1 MERNNHWAV
10 FVSKNA
16 NKDLFI
22 QQFLDKRIEGELAVF
37 NDQTGMLVSDIA
49 IIELIN
55 EEEIHDRVE
64 VEKIKNRRLRSL
76 SSGEQKKALL
86 AYCLSKHPDFIILD
100 NPFDNLDV
108 ASQKTL
114 RALLQDAGEH
124 TSLIQIINRK
134 TDVLPFITNAISID
148 AKNKVIYHQCVSD
161 YLQEQNKE
169 AVAFPTSVPKPLH
182 DFEIENAVLVT
193 FNNVNVSYN
202 ERPIVKDISWKIN
215 AGEFW
220 QLIGP
225 NGSGKSTL
233 LTLITGDNPKGYGQD
248 LTLFGIKKGTGE
260 TVWDIK
266 QNVGY
271 FTPSMTDMFSKNH
284 TLQGMIVSG
293 LFDSIGLYVIPA
305 EAHLQVANEW
315 LQLIEMDHLKNTS
328 FSKLSLGQQRLALIA
343 RAMIKHPPLLI
354 LDEPTS
360 GLDDYHVSL
369 VTSLINKIAAES
381 STAIL
386 YVSHRREEG
395 LEPKFIFELIIDE
408 KGSTGKIVLGLD

>member
-1 MERNNHWAV
+1 MNKNNHWAV
-10 FVSKNA
+10 FISKNA

-22 QQFLDKRIEGELAVF
+22 QQLLDKRIEGELAVF
-37 NDQTGMLVSDIA
+37 NDQSGMLVSDLS
-49 IIELIN
+49 IIDLIN
-55 EEEIHDRVE
+55 EEEIHDYVE
-64 VEKIKNRRLRSL
+64 VEKNSNRRLRSL

-86 AYCLSKHPDFIILD
+86 AYCLSKHPDYIILD
-100 NPFDNLDV
+100 NPFDNLDI
-108 ASQKTL
+108 ASQRSLCTSLK
-114 RALLQDAGEH
+114 DAGEQA
-124 TSLIQIINRK
+124 SLIQIINRK

-148 AKNKVIYHQCVSD
+148 AKNKITYRKNVEEYLDQQKNESLVFPNDVPQPLQNYEIKSD
-161 YLQEQNKE
+161 ALVVFNK
-169 AVAFPTSVPKPLH
+169 
-182 DFEIENAVLVT
+182 
-193 FNNVNVSYN
+193 VNVSYN
-202 ERPIVKDISWKIN
+202 ERPIVKDISWEIN

-248 LTLFGIKKGTGE
+248 LTLFGMKKGTGE

-266 QNVGY
+266 QNIGY
-271 FTPSMTDMFSKNH
+271 FTPSMTDMFSKHH

-315 LQLIEMDHLKNTS
+315 LQLIEMTDLKNVS

-381 STAIL
+381 RTAIL
-386 YVSHRREEG
+386 YVSHRKEEG
-395 LEPKFIFELIIDE
+395 LEPQFIFELTAGIN
-408 KGSTGKIVLGLD
+408 GSIGKEIG

>member
-1 MERNNHWAV
+1 MKRNNHWAV

-22 QQFLDKRIEGELAVF
+22 QQLLDKKTEGELAIF
-37 NDQTGMLVSDIA
+37 NDRSSMLMSDLS

-64 VEKIKNRRLRSL
+64 VDKTNNRQLRSL

-86 AYCLSKHPDFIILD
+86 AYCLSKNPDCIILD
-100 NPFDNLDV
+100 NPFDNLDI
-108 ASQKTL
+108 ASQASL
-114 RALLQDAGEH
+114 GGLLKDAGDH
-124 TSLIQIINRK
+124 ASLIQIINRK
-134 TDVLPFITNAISID
+134 TDVLPFIINAVSID
-148 AKNKVIYHQCVSD
+148 DKNKITYQSVEE
-161 YLQEQNKE
+161 YLTQQKNESI
-169 AVAFPTSVPKPLH
+169 VFPNDVPKPLH
-182 DFEIENAVLVT
+182 DYEIKSDALVV
-193 FNNVNVSYN
+193 FNKVNVAYN
-202 ERPIVKDISWKIN
+202 GRPIVKDISWKIK

-233 LTLITGDNPKGYGQD
+233 LTMITGDNPKGYGQN
-248 LTLFGIKKGTGE
+248 LTLFGMKKGTGE

-271 FTPSMTDMFSKNH
+271 FTPSMTDLFSKNH
-284 TLQGMIVSG
+284 TLQGMVVSG

-315 LQLIEMDHLKNTS
+315 LQLIEMDHLKNIS

-381 STAIL
+381 RTAIL

-395 LEPKFIFELIIDE
+395 LEPQFVFELTTD
-408 KGSTGKIVLGLD
+408 KNGSTGKEIRNTK

>member
-1 MERNNHWAV
+1 MKRNNHWAV

-22 QQFLDKRIEGELAVF
+22 QQLLDKKIEGGLTEF
-37 NDQTGMLVSDIA
+37 NEKAAMLMSDLS

-64 VEKIKNRRLRSL
+64 VDKANNKRLRSM

-86 AYCLSKHPDFIILD
+86 AYCLSKNPDYIILD
-100 NPFDNLDV
+100 NPFDNLDI
-108 ASQKTL
+108 ASQASL
-114 RALLQDAGEH
+114 GGLLKDAGEQA
-124 TSLIQIINRK
+124 SLIQIINRK
-134 TDVLPFITNAISID
+134 TDVLPFITNAVSID
-148 AKNKVIYHQCVSD
+148 AKNKITYHKNVEE
-161 YLQEQNKE
+161 YLHQQQNE
-169 AVAFPTSVPKPLH
+169 SIVFPNDVPKPLH
-182 DFEIENAVLVT
+182 DYEIKSDALIV
-193 FNNVNVSYN
+193 FNKVNVAYN

-248 LTLFGIKKGTGE
+248 LTLFGMKKGTGE

-266 QNVGY
+266 QNIGY
-271 FTPSMTDMFSKNH
+271 FTPSMTDLFSKNH
-284 TLQGMIVSG
+284 TLEGMVVSG
-293 LFDSIGLYVIPA
+293 LFDSIGLYIIPA

-315 LQLIEMDHLKNTS
+315 LQLIEMGHLKNVS

-381 STAIL
+381 RTAIL
-386 YVSHRREEG
+386 YVSHRREGE
-395 LEPKFIFELIIDE
+395 LEPQFVFELTANSN
-408 KGSTGKIVLGLD
+408 GSIGREIR

>member
-1 MERNNHWAV
+1 MKRNNHWAV
-10 FVSKNA
+10 FVSRNA

-22 QQFLDKRIEGELAVF
+22 QQLLDKKIEGELSVF
-37 NDQTGMLVSDIA
+37 NNKKGSLVSDIS
-49 IIELIN
+49 IIDLIN
-55 EEEIHDRVE
+55 EEEIHDHIE
-64 VEKIKNRRLRSL
+64 VDKMGNRRLRSM

-86 AYCLSKHPDFIILD
+86 AYCLSKDPDYIILD
-100 NPFDNLDV
+100 NPFDNLDI
-108 ASQKTL
+108 ASQQSL
-114 RALLQDAGEH
+114 GGLLKDAGEQA
-124 TSLIQIINRK
+124 SLIQIINRK
-134 TDVLPFITNAISID
+134 TDVLPFIANAVSID
-148 AKNKVIYHQCVSD
+148 DKNKITYHKNVEE
-161 YLQEQNKE
+161 YLTQQKNELI
-169 AVAFPTSVPKPLH
+169 VFPNDVPKPLH
-182 DFEIENAVLVT
+182 EYVIKSNELVV
-193 FNNVNVSYN
+193 FNKVNVSYN
-202 ERPIVKDISWKIN
+202 ERPIIRDISWKIN

-225 NGSGKSTL
+225 NGSGKSTM
-233 LTLITGDNPKGYGQD
+233 LTMITGDNPKGYGQD
-248 LTLFGIKKGTGE
+248 MTLFGMKKGTGE

-271 FTPSMTDMFSKNH
+271 FTPSMTDMFSKQH
-284 TLQGMIVSG
+284 TLQSMIVSG

-305 EAHLQVANEW
+305 EAHLQLANEW
-315 LQLIEMDHLKNTS
+315 LHLIEMYELRNTS

-381 STAIL
+381 RTAIL

-395 LEPKFIFELIIDE
+395 LAPQFVFELIPNETGSEGREI
-408 KGSTGKIVLGLD
+408 KG

>member
-1 MERNNHWAV
+1 MKRNNHWAV

-22 QQFLDKRIEGELAVF
+22 QQLLDRKIQGELAIF
-37 NDQTGMLVSDIA
+37 NDQTAMLVSDLS

-64 VEKIKNRRLRSL
+64 VDKANNKRLRSM

-86 AYCLSKHPDFIILD
+86 AYCLSKNPDFIVLD
-100 NPFDNLDV
+100 NPFDNLDI
-108 ASQKTL
+108 ASQKSL
-114 RALLQDAGEH
+114 KGLLKDAGEKAA
-124 TSLIQIINRK
+124 LIQIINRK
-134 TDVLPFITNAISID
+134 TDILPFITNAISID
-148 AKNKVIYHQCVSD
+148 ATNKITYHKTVDD
-161 YLQEQNKE
+161 YFHQQQNE
-169 AVAFPTSVPKPLH
+169 SVTFPNYVPKPLH
-182 DFEIENAVLVT
+182 DYIINSKELVI
-193 FNNVNVSYN
+193 FNKVNVSYN
-202 ERPIVKDISWKIN
+202 ERPIIKDISWKIN

-225 NGSGKSTL
+225 NGSGKSTM
-233 LTLITGDNPKGYGQD
+233 LTMITGDNPKGYGQD
-248 LTLFGIKKGTGE
+248 LILFGMKKGSGE

-271 FTPSMTDMFSKNH
+271 FTPSMTDLFSKQH
-284 TLQGMIVSG
+284 TLQSMIVSG

-305 EAHLQVANEW
+305 EAHLQLANEW
-315 LQLIEMDHLKNTS
+315 LQLIEMYELRNIS

-381 STAIL
+381 RTAIL

-395 LEPKFIFELIIDE
+395 LRPQFIFELTPNE
-408 KGSTGKIVLGLD
+408 AGSAGQEVKQ

>member
-22 QQFLDKRIEGELAVF
+22 QQLLDKKIEGGLSVF
-37 NDQTGMLVSDIA
+37 NNRSSTLMSDLS

-64 VEKIKNRRLRSL
+64 VDKANNKRLRSM

-86 AYCLSKHPDFIILD
+86 AYCLSKNPDYIILD
-100 NPFDNLDV
+100 NPFDNLDI
-108 ASQKTL
+108 ASQKSL
-114 RALLQDAGEH
+114 GGLLKNAGEQ

-134 TDVLPFITNAISID
+134 MDVLPFITNAVSID
-148 AKNKVIYHQCVSD
+148 ATNKITYHENVEE
-161 YLQEQNKE
+161 YLTQQKSESII
-169 AVAFPTSVPKPLH
+169 FPNDVPKPLH
-182 DFEIENAVLVT
+182 DYITNSVELVV
-193 FNNVNVSYN
+193 FNKVNVSYN
-202 ERPIVKDISWKIN
+202 DRPIIKDISWKIN
-215 AGEFW
+215 TGEFW

-225 NGSGKSTL
+225 NGSGKSTM
-233 LTLITGDNPKGYGQD
+233 LTMITGDNPKGYGQD
-248 LTLFGIKKGTGE
+248 LTLFGMKKGSGE

-271 FTPSMTDMFSKNH
+271 FTPSMTDMFSKQH
-284 TLQGMIVSG
+284 TVQSMIVSG

-305 EAHLQVANEW
+305 EAHLQIANEW
-315 LQLIEMDHLKNTS
+315 LQLIEMYDLKNIS

-381 STAIL
+381 RTAIL
-386 YVSHRREEG
+386 YVSHRKEEG
-395 LEPKFIFELIIDE
+395 LKPQFIFELTPDE
-408 KGSTGKIVLGLD
+408 EGSAGREVKQ

>member
-1 MERNNHWAV
+1 MMRNNHWAI
-10 FVSKNA
+10 FISKNA

-22 QQFLDKRIEGELAVF
+22 QQLQDKKITGDLSVF
-37 NDQTGMLVSDIA
+37 NDQTSMLMSDLS

-55 EEEIHDRVE
+55 EEEVHDHIE
-64 VEKIKNRRLRSL
+64 VDKTRNRRLRSM

-86 AYCLSKHPDFIILD
+86 AYCLSKKPDYIILD
-100 NPFDNLDV
+100 NPFDNLDI
-108 ASQKTL
+108 ASQQSL
-114 RALLQDAGEH
+114 GGLLKDAGEQA
-124 TSLIQIINRK
+124 SLIQIINRK
-134 TDVLPFITNAISID
+134 TDVLSFITNAASID
-148 AKNKVIYHQCVSD
+148 DKNEITYYKNVEE
-161 YLQEQNKE
+161 YLPLQKNESI
-169 AVAFPTSVPKPLH
+169 VFPNDVPKPLH
-182 DFEIENAVLVT
+182 DYIIKSNELVV
-193 FNNVNVSYN
+193 FNKVNVSYN
-202 ERPIVKDISWKIN
+202 ERPIIKDISWRIN

-225 NGSGKSTL
+225 NGSGKSTM
-233 LTLITGDNPKGYGQD
+233 LTMITGDNPKGYGQD
-248 LTLFGIKKGTGE
+248 MTLFGMKKGTGE

-271 FTPSMTDMFSKNH
+271 FTPSMTDMFSKQH
-284 TLQGMIVSG
+284 TLQSMVISG

-315 LQLIEMDHLKNTS
+315 LQLIEMYELRNTS

-369 VTSLINKIAAES
+369 VTSLINKIAVES
-381 STAIL
+381 RTAIL

-395 LEPKFIFELIIDE
+395 LTPQFVFELIPNETGSEGRGI
-408 KGSTGKIVLGLD
+408 KG

>member
-1 MERNNHWAV
+1 MKRNNHWAV

-22 QQFLDKRIEGELAVF
+22 QQLLDKKIEGGLTEF
-37 NDQTGMLVSDIA
+37 NEKAAMLMSDLS

-64 VEKIKNRRLRSL
+64 VDKANNKRLRSM

-86 AYCLSKHPDFIILD
+86 AYCLSKNPDYIILD
-100 NPFDNLDV
+100 NPFDNLDI
-108 ASQKTL
+108 ASQASL
-114 RALLQDAGEH
+114 GGLLKDAGEQA
-124 TSLIQIINRK
+124 SLIQIINRK
-134 TDVLPFITNAISID
+134 TDVLPFITNAVSID
-148 AKNKVIYHQCVSD
+148 AKNKITYHKNVEE
-161 YLQEQNKE
+161 YLHQQQNE
-169 AVAFPTSVPKPLH
+169 SIVFPNDVPKPLH
-182 DFEIENAVLVT
+182 DYEIKSDALIV
-193 FNNVNVSYN
+193 FNKVNVAYN

-248 LTLFGIKKGTGE
+248 LTLFGMKKGTGE

-266 QNVGY
+266 QNIGY
-271 FTPSMTDMFSKNH
+271 FTPSMTDLFSKNH
-284 TLQGMIVSG
+284 TLEGMVVSG
-293 LFDSIGLYVIPA
+293 LFDSIGLYIIPA

-315 LQLIEMDHLKNTS
+315 LQLIEMGHLKNVS

-381 STAIL
+381 RTAIL

-395 LEPKFIFELIIDE
+395 LEPQFVFELTANSN
-408 KGSTGKIVLGLD
+408 GSIGREIR

>member
-1 MERNNHWAV
+1 MKSNNHWAV
-10 FVSKNA
+10 FISKNA

-22 QQFLDKRIEGELAVF
+22 QQLLDKKIEGELAVF
-37 NDQTGMLVSDIA
+37 NDQSPMLLSDIA

-55 EEEIHDRVE
+55 EEEIHERVE
-64 VEKIKNRRLRSL
+64 VDKANNKRLRSM
-76 SSGEQKKALL
+76 SGGEQKKALL
-86 AYCLSKHPDFIILD
+86 AYCLSTNPDFIILD
-100 NPFDNLDV
+100 NPFDNLDI
-108 ASQKTL
+108 ASQQSL
-114 RALLQDAGEH
+114 GGLLQAAAEQV
-124 TSLIQIINRK
+124 SIIQVINRT
-134 TDVLPFITNAISID
+134 TDVLPFITNAVSID
-148 AKNKVIYHQCVSD
+148 AANKIAYHQNLAE
-161 YLQEQNKE
+161 YLAQQKKE
-169 AVAFPTSVPKPLH
+169 SIVFSNDVPQPLH
-182 DFEIENAVLVT
+182 EYTIKSSELIV
-193 FNNVNVSYN
+193 FNKVNVSYN
-202 ERPIVKDISWKIN
+202 ERPIIKDISWKIN

-225 NGSGKSTL
+225 NGSGKSTM
-233 LTLITGDNPKGYGQD
+233 LTMITGDNPKGYGQD
-248 LTLFGIKKGTGE
+248 LTLFGMKKGTGE

-284 TLQGMIVSG
+284 TLQSMIVSG

-381 STAIL
+381 RTAIL

-395 LEPKFIFELIIDE
+395 LEPQFVFELTAGIN
-408 KGSTGKIVLGLD
+408 GSTGKEIR

>member
-1 MERNNHWAV
+1 MKRNNHWAV

-22 QQFLDKRIEGELAVF
+22 QQLLDKKIEGVLAEF
-37 NDQTGMLVSDIA
+37 NDKTATLMSDLS

-64 VEKIKNRRLRSL
+64 VDKVHNKRLRSM

-86 AYCLSKHPDFIILD
+86 AYCLSKKPDYIILD
-100 NPFDNLDV
+100 NPFDNLDI
-108 ASQKTL
+108 ASQASL
-114 RALLQDAGEH
+114 GSLLKDAGEQA
-124 TSLIQIINRK
+124 SLIQIINRK
-134 TDVLPFITNAISID
+134 TDVLSFITNAVSID
-148 AKNKVIYHQCVSD
+148 DKNKITYHSVEE
-161 YLQEQNKE
+161 YLHQQKNESNI
-169 AVAFPTSVPKPLH
+169 FPNNVPQPLH
-182 DFEIENAVLVT
+182 DYKIKNESLVV
-193 FNNVNVSYN
+193 FNKVNVAYN

-248 LTLFGIKKGTGE
+248 LTLFGMKKGTGE

-271 FTPSMTDMFSKNH
+271 FTPSMTDLFSKNH
-284 TLQGMIVSG
+284 TLQGMVVSG

-315 LQLIEMDHLKNTS
+315 LQLIEMDHLKNIS

-354 LDEPTS
+354 LDEPTP

-381 STAIL
+381 RTAIL

-395 LEPKFIFELIIDE
+395 LEPQFVFELTADSN
-408 KGSTGKIVLGLD
+408 GSTGKEIRNIK

>member
-1 MERNNHWAV
+1 MKRNNHWAV
-10 FVSKNA
+10 FVSRNA

-22 QQFLDKRIEGELAVF
+22 QQLLDKKIEGELSVF
-37 NDQTGMLVSDIA
+37 NNKKGSLVSDIS
-49 IIELIN
+49 IIDLIN
-55 EEEIHDRVE
+55 EEEIHDHIE
-64 VEKIKNRRLRSL
+64 VDKMGNRRLRSM

-86 AYCLSKHPDFIILD
+86 AYCLSKDPDYIILD
-100 NPFDNLDV
+100 NPFDNLDI
-108 ASQKTL
+108 ASQQSL
-114 RALLQDAGEH
+114 GGLLKDAGEQA
-124 TSLIQIINRK
+124 SLIQIINRK
-134 TDVLPFITNAISID
+134 TDVLRFIANAVSID
-148 AKNKVIYHQCVSD
+148 DKNKITYHKNVEE
-161 YLQEQNKE
+161 YLTQQKNELI
-169 AVAFPTSVPKPLH
+169 VFPNDVPKPLH
-182 DFEIENAVLVT
+182 EYVIKSNELVV
-193 FNNVNVSYN
+193 FNKVNVSYN
-202 ERPIVKDISWKIN
+202 ERPIIRDISWKIN

-225 NGSGKSTL
+225 NGSGKSTM
-233 LTLITGDNPKGYGQD
+233 LTMITGDNPKGYGQD
-248 LTLFGIKKGTGE
+248 MTLFGMKKGTGE

-271 FTPSMTDMFSKNH
+271 FTPSMTDMFSKQH
-284 TLQGMIVSG
+284 TLQSMIVSG

-305 EAHLQVANEW
+305 EAHLQLANEW
-315 LQLIEMDHLKNTS
+315 LHLIEMYELRNTS

-381 STAIL
+381 RTAIL

-395 LEPKFIFELIIDE
+395 LAPQFVFELIPNETGSEGREI
-408 KGSTGKIVLGLD
+408 KG

>member
-1 MERNNHWAV
+1 MKRNNHWAI
-10 FVSKNA
+10 FISKNA

-22 QQFLDKRIEGELAVF
+22 QQLLDKKITGELSVF
-37 NDQTGMLVSDIA
+37 NYQSFMLMSDIA

-64 VEKIKNRRLRSL
+64 VDKANNKRLRSM

-86 AYCLSKHPDFIILD
+86 AYCLSKNPDCIILD
-100 NPFDNLDV
+100 NPFDNLDI
-108 ASQKTL
+108 ASQQSL
-114 RALLQDAGEH
+114 GGLLKDAGKH
-124 TSLIQIINRK
+124 ASLIQIINRK
-134 TDVLPFITNAISID
+134 TDVLPFITNAASVD
-148 AKNKVIYHQCVSD
+148 ATNKVTYYQNVEE
-161 YLQEQNKE
+161 YLIQQKNELI
-169 AVAFPTSVPKPLH
+169 VFPNDVPKPLH
-182 DFEIENAVLVT
+182 DYTIKSKALV
-193 FNNVNVSYN
+193 FFDKVNVSYD
-202 ERPIVKDISWKIN
+202 ERPIIKDIFWKIN

-225 NGSGKSTL
+225 NGSGKSTM
-233 LTLITGDNPKGYGQD
+233 LTMITGDNPKGYGQN
-248 LTLFGIKKGTGE
+248 LTLFGMKKGTGE

-271 FTPSMTDMFSKNH
+271 FTPSMTDLFSKNH
-284 TLQGMIVSG
+284 TLQSMVVSG

-305 EAHLQVANEW
+305 EAHLQLAKEW
-315 LQLIEMDHLKNTS
+315 LQLIEMYDVRNIS

-381 STAIL
+381 RTAIL

-395 LEPKFIFELIIDE
+395 LDPKFVFELTPGKE
-408 KGSTGKIVLGLD
+408 GSTGQEVRL

>member
-1 MERNNHWAV
+1 MKRNNHWAV

-22 QQFLDKRIEGELAVF
+22 QQLLDKKIEGGLAEF
-37 NDQTGMLVSDIA
+37 NDKVAMLMSDLS

-64 VEKIKNRRLRSL
+64 VDKINNKRLRSM

-86 AYCLSKHPDFIILD
+86 AYCLYKNPDYIVLD

-108 ASQKTL
+108 ASQASL
-114 RALLQDAGEH
+114 GGLLKNAGEH
-124 TSLIQIINRK
+124 ASLIQIINRK
-134 TDVLPFITNAISID
+134 TDVLPFITNAVSID
-148 AKNKVIYHQCVSD
+148 DKNKITYYKSVEEYLHQQKNESIV
-161 YLQEQNKE
+161 
-169 AVAFPTSVPKPLH
+169 FPNNVPQPLH
-182 DFEIENAVLVT
+182 DYEIKSDALVV
-193 FNNVNVSYN
+193 FNKINVAYN

-248 LTLFGIKKGTGE
+248 LTLFGMKKGTGE

-271 FTPSMTDMFSKNH
+271 FTPSMTDLFSKNH
-284 TLQGMIVSG
+284 TLQGMVVSG

-315 LQLIEMDHLKNTS
+315 LQLIEMDHLKNIS

-381 STAIL
+381 RTAIL

-395 LEPKFIFELIIDE
+395 LEPQFVFELTADSN
-408 KGSTGKIVLGLD
+408 GSTGKVIR

>member
-1 MERNNHWAV
+1 MKRNNHWAI
-10 FVSKNA
+10 FISKNA

-22 QQFLDKRIEGELAVF
+22 QQLLDKKVTGDLSIF
-37 NDQTGMLVSDIA
+37 NDQTSMLMSDLS

-55 EEEIHDRVE
+55 EEEIHDRIE
-64 VEKIKNRRLRSL
+64 VDKIGNRRLRSM

-86 AYCLSKHPDFIILD
+86 AYCLSKDPDYIILD
-100 NPFDNLDV
+100 NPFDNLDI
-108 ASQKTL
+108 ASQRSL
-114 RALLQDAGEH
+114 GGLLKNAREQA
-124 TSLIQIINRK
+124 SLIQIINRK
-134 TDVLPFITNAISID
+134 TDVLPFITNAVIVD
-148 AKNKVIYHQCVSD
+148 DKNKITYYQNVEK
-161 YLQEQNKE
+161 YLTQQKNESII
-169 AVAFPTSVPKPLH
+169 FPNDVPKPLH
-182 DFEIENAVLVT
+182 DYVIKSSELVA
-193 FNNVNVSYN
+193 FNKVNVSYN
-202 ERPIVKDISWKIN
+202 ERPIIRDISWIIN

-225 NGSGKSTL
+225 NGSGKSTM
-233 LTLITGDNPKGYGQD
+233 LTMITGDNPKGYGQD
-248 LTLFGIKKGTGE
+248 MTLFGMKKGTGE

-271 FTPSMTDMFSKNH
+271 FTPSMTDLFSKQH
-284 TLQGMIVSG
+284 TLQSMIVSG

-305 EAHLQVANEW
+305 EAHLQLANEW
-315 LQLIEMDHLKNTS
+315 LQLIEMYELRNIS

-381 STAIL
+381 RTAIL

-395 LEPKFIFELIIDE
+395 LAPQFVFELIPNETGSEGREI
-408 KGSTGKIVLGLD
+408 KG

>member
-22 QQFLDKRIEGELAVF
+22 QQLLEKKIEGELVEF
-37 NDQTGMLVSDIA
+37 NDKAAMLMSDLS
-49 IIELIN
+49 IIDLIN

-64 VEKIKNRRLRSL
+64 VDKINNKKLRSM

-86 AYCLSKHPDFIILD
+86 AYCLSKNPDCIILD
-100 NPFDNLDV
+100 NPFDNLDI
-108 ASQKTL
+108 ASQASL
-114 RALLQDAGEH
+114 GSLLKDAGEH
-124 TSLIQIINRK
+124 AALIQIINRK
-134 TDVLPFITNAISID
+134 TDVLPFITNAVSID
-148 AKNKVIYHQCVSD
+148 DKNKITYQSVEE
-161 YLQEQNKE
+161 YLTRQKNESIF
-169 AVAFPTSVPKPLH
+169 FPNNVPKPLH
-182 DFEIENAVLVT
+182 DYEIKSESLVV
-193 FNNVNVSYN
+193 FNKVNVAYN

-215 AGEFW
+215 TGEFW

-248 LTLFGIKKGTGE
+248 LTLFGMKKGTGE

-284 TLQGMIVSG
+284 TLQGMVVSG

-315 LQLIEMDHLKNTS
+315 LQLIEMDHLKNIF

-381 STAIL
+381 RTAIL

-395 LEPKFIFELIIDE
+395 LEPQFVFELTADSN
-408 KGSTGKIVLGLD
+408 GSTGKVIR

>member
-1 MERNNHWAV
+1 MKRNNHWAV

-22 QQFLDKRIEGELAVF
+22 QQLLDKKIEGELAEF
-37 NDQTGMLVSDIA
+37 NDKAATLMSDLS

-55 EEEIHDRVE
+55 EEEVHDRVE
-64 VEKIKNRRLRSL
+64 VDKTNNKRLRSM

-86 AYCLSKHPDFIILD
+86 AYCLSRNPDFIILD
-100 NPFDNLDV
+100 NPFDNLDI
-108 ASQKTL
+108 ASQASL
-114 RALLQDAGEH
+114 GALLNDAGEKA
-124 TSLIQIINRK
+124 SLIQIINRK
-134 TDVLPFITNAISID
+134 MDVLPFITNAVSID
-148 AKNKVIYHQCVSD
+148 DKNKITYHKNVEE
-161 YLQEQNKE
+161 YLTQQKNESIVFPN
-169 AVAFPTSVPKPLH
+169 AVPQPLH
-182 DFEIENAVLVT
+182 AYEIKSDALVV
-193 FNNVNVSYN
+193 FNKVNVAYN
-202 ERPIVKDISWKIN
+202 DRPIVKDISWKIN

-248 LTLFGIKKGTGE
+248 LTLFGMKKGTGE

-271 FTPSMTDMFSKNH
+271 FTPSMTDLFSKNH
-284 TLQGMIVSG
+284 TLQGMVVSG

-315 LQLIEMDHLKNTS
+315 LQLIEMDHLKNMS

-381 STAIL
+381 RTAIL

-395 LEPKFIFELIIDE
+395 LEPKFVFELTADSN
-408 KGSTGKIVLGLD
+408 GSTGKKIR